1 MLQRMFQKREK
12 GYKAMGYEIT
22 YANNFPQSWNA
33 DLSHVIVVTIL
44 LHGLSGLVLTQSSMG
59 AMESLRLII
68 QVWGEPV

>member
-22 YANNFPQSWNA
+22 YANNFPQSWNV

-44 LHGLSGLVLTQSSMG
+44 LHGLSGLVLTQSNMG